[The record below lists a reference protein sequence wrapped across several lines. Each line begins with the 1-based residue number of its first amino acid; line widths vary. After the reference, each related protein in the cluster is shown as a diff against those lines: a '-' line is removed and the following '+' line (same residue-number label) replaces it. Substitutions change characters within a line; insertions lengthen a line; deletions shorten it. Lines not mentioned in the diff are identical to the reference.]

1 MPAAVAEHTTAE
13 GYLEASIERFLA
25 TRPAFTDE
33 MRDRLG
39 AALGPRNDFNEVE
52 QRGLNIA

>member
-1 MPAAVAEHTTAE
+1 MPTAVAEQTTAE
-13 GYLEASIERFLA
+13 KYLEASIERFLT

-39 AALGPRNDFNEVE
+39 AALALKPNETMPE
-52 QRGLNIA
+52 NAGSEAA

>member
-13 GYLEASIERFLA
+13 EYLEASIERFLA

-39 AALGPRNDFNEVE
+39 AALRPQQSNAEPAIR
-52 QRGLNIA
+52 ISKAA